1 LIGVSATLGS
11 GIYVL
16 AGSIITKF
24 TGPSIILSFI
34 FAGLATLFS
43 GKNSKFY
50 HKKLKSNFL
59 LNFYLGLCY
68 AELGPR
74 VPRSGSAY
82 IYIYV
87 TMGEFLGFIMGWDLI
102 LEYIIGVAAVGNAL
116 SQYIDV
122 FADRKI
128 SSFLLEY
135 LPMNVP
141 GLGPYPD
148 LLAFGLI
155 LFMTGIIK
163 SISYAY

>member
-1 LIGVSATLGS
+1 MIGVSATLGS

-102 LEYIIGVAAVGNAL
+102 LEYIIGVASVGNAL
-116 SQYIDV
+116 SQYINI

-128 SSFLLEY
+128 STFFQTN

-148 LLAFGLI
+148 FLAFGLI
-155 LFMTGIIK
+155 FTFTGISKIFL
-163 SISYAY
+163 S